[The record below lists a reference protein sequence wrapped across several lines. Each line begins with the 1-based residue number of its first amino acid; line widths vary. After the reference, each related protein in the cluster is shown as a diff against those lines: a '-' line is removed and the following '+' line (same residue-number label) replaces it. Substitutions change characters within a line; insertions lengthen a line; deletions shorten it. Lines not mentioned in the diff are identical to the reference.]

1 MKKVLVFLTMLSLVF
16 VTSTFAQSVK
26 VVPAVHEDGTAYV
39 NSLIKEMIDDTL
51 ADGSQAHDI
60 YVLKKGAVYLLSQ
73 KMIFHNPMTIV
84 GETPTADSAIAQITP
99 QPFQNGTC
107 IGQVINTYADLTIKN
122 VYFHGVATNNTA
134 RVGGSLIVAK
144 KPKLRI
150 HLDGVGWDYM
160 GWSSLQFNQD
170 SLVVILEN
178 LHVRNNT
185 RPSGVYCPWT
195 MNFGQHNTDTLIVRN
210 CTIFNQLSFL
220 FKGRWMYFNYLEIDH
235 NTICQTGKW
244 PLHYH
249 WYRNAKITNNI
260 FYDVDMWG
268 DKVVERQGQD
278 PDLEMFGIVNVDTL
292 PGNAPGDTVK
302 SVYTI
307 PENQRKLLVKN
318 NCYYWSQDVL
328 NYYDTQDSVQ
338 CDVWMNPRTKA
349 MFADDE
355 HYPGLVEENTF
366 NIDPGFV
373 QTGPNVILDWVKNA
387 RAGGTAYLP
396 GWEPD
401 KDNLPDYYRFVLDWP
416 YPEDLSYSTTSPLYT
431 AADGGFPVGDL
442 NWFPEKKKEWEQWIQ
457 TDVKTEFAG
466 KIPSEFSLDQNYP
479 NPFNPVTSIHYTLPK
494 SGQVSLVVYNEMGQQ
509 VKTLINKKQAAGTYV
524 VSWQGTNDLGMA
536 VPSGIYFYRLKT
548 QSGTQVR
555 KMLLLK

>member
-1 MKKVLVFLTMLSLVF
+1 MKKLLILITALSLVLI
-16 VTSTFAQSVK
+16 TNAMSQSIK
-26 VVPAVHEDGTAYV
+26 VVPALKEDGTAYV
-39 NSLIKEMIDDTL
+39 NSLIKEMVEDTL

-73 KMIFHNPMTIV
+73 KMIFHNPMTII
-84 GETPTADSAIAQITP
+84 GEEPTADSAIAQITP
-99 QPFQNGTC
+99 QPWDNGKC

-122 VYFHGVATNNTA
+122 VYFHGIATNNTA

-160 GWSSLQFNQD
+160 GWSSLQLNQD

-260 FYDVDMWG
+260 FYNVDMWG
-268 DKVVERQGQD
+268 DKEVERQGQD

-292 PGNAPGDTVK
+292 PGNAPGDTTQ
-302 SVYTI
+302 SIYTI
-307 PENQRKLLVKN
+307 PENQRKLIVKN

-328 NYYDTQDSVQ
+328 DYYATQDSVQ
-338 CDVWMNPRTKA
+338 CNVWMNPRTAA

-355 HYPGLVEENTF
+355 HYPGLIEENTY
-366 NIDPGFV
+366 NMDPGFTE
-373 QTGPNVILDWVKNA
+373 TGPNVILDWVKNA

-401 KDNLPDYYRFVLDWP
+401 KETLPDYYLFVLDWP
-416 YPEDLSYSTTSPLYT
+416 YPEDLTYSASMVST
-431 AADGGFPVGDL
+431 DGFHIGDL
-442 NWFPEKKKEWEQWIQ
+442 NWYPEELAQYTAIESY
-457 TDVKTEFAG
+457 KTPN
-466 KIPSEFSLDQNYP
+466 IPNQMTLKQNYP
-479 NPFNPVTSIHYTLPK
+479 NPFNPTTNIEYTL
-494 SGQVSLVVYNEMGQQ
+494 SNAQNVTLTIYNALGQKVRTLVQG
-509 VKTLINKKQAAGTYV
+509 KQAAGDHL
-524 VSWQGTNDLGMA
+524 VSWNGLNEAGTP
-536 VPSGIYFYRLKT
+536 VPSGVYFYRLQTKHG
-548 QSGTQVR
+548 SKVR
-555 KMLLLK
+555 KMMLLK